1 MLDKIAGLGPISRRA
16 LAASLTACVAA
27 VALPPLSAEA
37 QQALRFAHVYE
48 TSEAYHRAALWAAEQ
63 IAERTDG
70 RYTMEVFPASSLGSE
85 TEINQGLTLGTV
97 DIIYTGTLFAGRS
110 FEPMTIASAPYMFRD
125 VDHWLAYTQSDLWEE
140 MKTGYEEATGHHI
153 ASILYY
159 GERHV
164 TSKTPINSP
173 EDMSGLKIRVPDAP
187 LYVMF
192 PRAVGANPTPI
203 AFAEVYL
210 ALQQGTVDAQEN
222 PLPTIYA
229 KKFHEPN
236 PVVNLTG
243 HITESLITV
252 ISSNLWNQLS
262 DEDKVIFEAVFQEA
276 AVRSNE
282 EIFAEEARL
291 VTGFE
296 DEGATVNHVD
306 RSLFK
311 AVVEPHLTGDN
322 VPWTQ
327 EQFDRLQALN

>member
-1 MLDKIAGLGPISRRA
+1 MLDKISGLGPITRRV
-16 LAASLTACVAA
+16 LAASVVAGVAA
-27 VALPPLSAEA
+27 VALPPLTAEA
-37 QQALRFAHVYE
+37 QQTLRFAHVYE
-48 TSEAYHRAALWAAEQ
+48 TSEAYHRAALWAADE

-70 RYTMEVFPASSLGSE
+70 RYAMEVFPASSLGSE

-97 DIIYTGTLFAGRS
+97 DMIYTGTLFAGRS

-125 VDHWLAYTQSDLWEE
+125 VDHWLAYSQSDLWEE
-140 MKTGYEEATGHHI
+140 MKEGYQEATGHHV
-153 ASILYY
+153 AAILYY

-164 TSKTPINSP
+164 TSKNPINEP
-173 EDMSGLKIRVPDAP
+173 GDMQGLKIRVPDAP

-229 KKFHEPN
+229 KKFHEPT

-243 HITESLITV
+243 HITESLITIV
-252 ISSNLWNQLS
+252 GSTLWNQLS
-262 DEDKVIFEAVFQEA
+262 DEDKAIFEEVFQEA

-311 AVVEPHLTGDN
+311 AVVEPHLTGDD
-322 VPWTQ
+322 VPWTL